1 VIPVERLIAA
11 MPKVELHIHL
21 EGSIR
26 PATLLELAR
35 RNRVQLPAA
44 TIEGLHKWY
53 HFRNFDHFVEIYGIM
68 SSSIRSTE
76 DIEFVARE
84 FLSGQAAQGIRY
96 SEVTYTPFTHYRSKG
111 LAFRDQLAALNRAR
125 AWAEAELGVSMQLV
139 LDFARKASLEE
150 ADTVADWA
158 IESMD
163 DGVVALGLGGAEAGY
178 SATKF
183 NAVFERARA
192 AGLARTPHA
201 GETVG
206 PESIWSAVRELDAT
220 RIGHGVRC
228 LEDPALVEHL
238 RARQIPLEVCPSSN
252 VCLRVIPSLA
262 EHPLPQL
269 LDAGL
274 YVTISSDDPPM
285 FNTTLT
291 GEYLAVAKAF
301 NFGHDAIERL
311 ALNAVRATL
320 LLPAEKARLE
330 AEFAAEFT
338 RLRATLLT

>member
-1 VIPVERLIAA
+1 

-26 PATLLELAR
+26 PETLLELAR
-35 RNRVQLPAA
+35 RNRVQLPAS

-68 SSSIRSTE
+68 SSSIQSTE

-125 AWAEAELGVSMQLV
+125 AWAEAELGVSMRLV
-139 LDFARKASLEE
+139 LDFARKASVEQ
-150 ADTVADWA
+150 ARIVADWA
-158 IESMD
+158 IAAMG

-178 SATKF
+178 SASKF

-206 PESIWSAVRELDAT
+206 PESIWSALRELDAT

-252 VCLRVIPSLA
+252 VCLGVAPSMYA
-262 EHPLPQL
+262 HPLPQL
-269 LDAGL
+269 LDAEL
-274 YVTISSDDPPM
+274 YVTINSDDPPM
-285 FNTTLT
+285 FTTTLT
-291 GEYLAVAKAF
+291 DEYLAVARTFSLGAT
-301 NFGHDAIERL
+301 AIEL
-311 ALNAVRATL
+311 LVFNAVHATL
-320 LLPAEKARLE
+320 LPPGEKAKLE

-338 RLRATLLT
+338 RLRGADQ

>member
-1 VIPVERLIAA
+1 MIPVERLIAA

-21 EGSIR
+21 EGSIQ
-26 PATLLELAR
+26 PETLLELAR
-35 RNRVQLPAA
+35 RNRVQLPAS
-44 TIEGLHKWY
+44 TREGLHNWY
-53 HFRNFDHFVEIYGIM
+53 NFRNFDHFVEAYGIM

-96 SEVTYTPFTHYRSKG
+96 SEVTYTPFTHYRLKG

-125 AWAEAELGVSMQLV
+125 AWAEAELGVSMRLI
-139 LDFARKASLEE
+139 LDFARKASVEQ
-150 ADTVADWA
+150 AQVVANWA
-158 IESMD
+158 IAALG

-178 SATKF
+178 SAIKF
-183 NAVFERARA
+183 KAVFERARA

-206 PESIWSAVRELDAT
+206 PESIWSAVRVLDAT

-228 LEDPALVEHL
+228 LEDPELVEHL
-238 RARQIPLEVCPSSN
+238 RAHEIPLEVCPSSN
-252 VCLRVIPSLA
+252 VCLGVTPSLA
-262 EHPLPQL
+262 EHPLPRL
-269 LDAGL
+269 IDTGL
-274 YVTISSDDPPM
+274 FVTINSDDPPM

-291 GEYLAVAKAF
+291 GEYLAVAKAY

-320 LLPAEKARLE
+320 LPPAEKTRLE
-330 AEFAAEFT
+330 ADYIVEFA
-338 RLRATLLT
+338 RLRATSP